1 MSLKKPTHDA
11 HRRSRH
17 RKKCKF
23 ALLCLMSTAT
33 VAVGHLA
40 PFLTR
45 TPQHTSILTGEK
57 WLREL
62 LAGHPVRFYNMFGMN
77 NKYIQKEEQLAI
89 FLRMARSGGSNRE
102 MQERFQRSADT
113 ISKCF
118 HRVLDLL
125 ISPQFYSRYVK
136 LPSEEHTPPE
146 IQKNPIFYP
155 FFKDCLG
162 AIDGT
167 HIDAFVETSASAA
180 YRNRKGRLSTNV
192 LAACTFDLRFSYLLV
207 GWEGSATDSRI
218 FKDAR
223 EHGLAIPPGKFYLAD
238 AGFPSCDTLL
248 VPYWGVRYHL
258 KEWGN
263 ATDKPR
269 DYKELFNLRHSQ
281 ARNAVERIFGI
292 VKRRFTLINA
302 APEYSIHTQ
311 SKIILA
317 TYGCSVDF
325 GGRSASP
332 SASAGS

>member
-1 MSLKKPTHDA
+1 
-11 HRRSRH
+11 
-17 RKKCKF
+17 
-23 ALLCLMSTAT
+23 
-33 VAVGHLA
+33 
-40 PFLTR
+40 
-45 TPQHTSILTGEK
+45 
-57 WLREL
+57 
-62 LAGHPVRFYNMFGMN
+62 
-77 NKYIQKEEQLAI
+77 
-89 FLRMARSGGSNRE
+89 MARSGGSNRE

-125 ISPQFYSRYVK
+125 VSPQFYSRYVK
-136 LPSEEHTPPE
+136 LPSEDHTPPE

-155 FFKDCLG
+155 FLKDCLG

-167 HIDAFVETSASAA
+167 HIDA
-180 YRNRKGRLSTNV
+180 
-192 LAACTFDLRFSYLLV
+192 
-207 GWEGSATDSRI
+207 ATDSRI

-223 EHGLAIPPGKFYLAD
+223 EHGLAIPLGKFYLAD

-248 VPYWGVRYHL
+248 VPYRGVCYHL

-311 SKIILA
+311 SQIILA
-317 TYGCSVDF
+317 TCALHNFIRIYDPDDLETGAQSILEAEVHRQVPLQGPEYF
-325 GGRSASP
+325 GHHVSQAESNRATSFRDNVAKAMWAQYQDVLRQRS
-332 SASAGS
+332 